1 MLVSSLLSSD
11 LKFFPMII
19 KDTNFKIVH
28 TSYYHHIKRR
38 AMRNSQLSSF
48 IFYQLPEFAIFAP
61 R

>member
-1 MLVSSLLSSD
+1 
-11 LKFFPMII
+11 MII